1 MYKEIGGFFELE
13 LNKKINNFD
22 EYILLNSA
30 SNSIKC
36 IIRAFKIKKIHV
48 PYYTCPIVFDTIQQE
63 SCEIEKY
70 HIDDKFLPNKVFSEN
85 DYILYTNYFG
95 VCSKNVEL
103 LSKKYSN
110 LIIDNAQAFF
120 SPIFNVLAQFNSA
133 RKFFGVAD
141 GSFLYIKSE
150 KYRNKVLKLLENTKN
165 DTTYERALYLLKRLD
180 TMASNT
186 YDDFVKSDKLLQQ
199 KGVCKISKLSKS
211 ILETIDF
218 KHVKQKRIDN
228 FNHLH
233 NHLKDL
239 NNLKIS
245 IQKDDIPMIY
255 PLLIYDNEIKEILI
269 KNKIYIPTYWKDLS
283 FNNLDYEY
291 ILTNYLLAIPLDQR
305 YNLEDMQKIIN
316 TVRQGNVKK

>member
-22 EYILLNSA
+22 NYILLNSA
-30 SNSIKC
+30 SNSIRC
-36 IIRAFKIKKIHV
+36 IIRAFGIKKIHI

-63 SCEIEKY
+63 GCEIEKY
-70 HIDDKFLPNKVFSEN
+70 HINDNFLPTRSFDKN

-95 VCSKNVEL
+95 VCSKNVEV
-103 LSKKYSN
+103 LSKKYNN

-150 KYRNKVLKLLENTKN
+150 KYKNKILKLLKNTGN
-165 DTTYERALYLLKRLD
+165 DTVYERALYLLKRLD
-180 TMASNT
+180 TTASNA
-186 YDDFVKSDKLLQQ
+186 YNDFIKSDNHLQQ
-199 KGVCKISKLSKS
+199 SDIYKISKLSKS

-218 KHVKQKRIDN
+218 KQVRQKRINN

-233 NHLKDL
+233 NNLKDL
-239 NNLKIS
+239 NNLKINL
-245 IQKDDIPMIY
+245 QKDDIPMTY
-255 PLLIYDNEIKEILI
+255 PLLIYNNEIKEILI
-269 KNKIYIPTYWKDLS
+269 KNKIYIPTYWKDLNL
-283 FNNLDYEY
+283 NNLDYEY

-305 YNLEDMQKIIN
+305 YEIEDMDRIANIIM
-316 TVRQGNVKK
+316 TKE